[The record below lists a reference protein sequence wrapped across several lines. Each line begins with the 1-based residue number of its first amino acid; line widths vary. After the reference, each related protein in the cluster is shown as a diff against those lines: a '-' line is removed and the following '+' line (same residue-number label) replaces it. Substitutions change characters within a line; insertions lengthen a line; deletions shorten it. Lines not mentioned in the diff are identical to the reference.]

1 MQIFQILAG
10 SAGAALGFTY
20 VVGGLIVN
28 THLSRYGV
36 TEYQILRAKYLA
48 VGLVY
53 LINMIVNL
61 IPAAIIALILI
72 PLGQLAIQLAGVAA
86 LLAAGWLLKLWSQRE
101 IRRQF
106 FSSWRLWVL
115 LSVVSLVFPLM
126 VIARLSL
133 TGITGFVDGVLVI
146 EVVVLGL
153 LAITAQVYFYAKFLY
168 AQPTV
173 FAGALDPTG
182 MGAAVW
188 ARLAG
193 QREEIAFLQQMG
205 VPFESDELTANVLL
219 IDETE
224 SHYIIGLD
232 TGDSM
237 RAIKVDKAVI
247 KAVQYLDYFAL
258 TEAQPTRRKRRRQ
271 HATSGDDPG

>member
-1 MQIFQILAG
+1 MQIFQLLAG

-53 LINMIVNL
+53 LLNITVNL
-61 IPAAIIALILI
+61 IPAAIIALLLI
-72 PLGQLAIQLAGVAA
+72 SLGQLATQLAGIAA
-86 LLAAGWLLKLWSQRE
+86 LLAAGWLLKLWSQRK
-101 IRRQF
+101 IRRPF
-106 FSSWRLWVL
+106 FSSWRLWVF

-126 VIARLSL
+126 VIARLFL
-133 TGITGFVDGVLVI
+133 TGITTILDGVLVI
-146 EVVVLGL
+146 EAVVLGL
-153 LAITAQVYFYAKFLY
+153 LAITTQVYFYAKFLY

-188 ARLAG
+188 AKLAG
-193 QREEIAFLQQMG
+193 KQEEIAFLRQMG
-205 VPFESDELTANVLL
+205 VPFESDELTGNVLL

-232 TGDSM
+232 TDDGT
-237 RAIKVDKAVI
+237 RAIKVNKDVI
-247 KAVQYLDYFAL
+247 KAIQYLDYVIQA
-258 TEAQPTRRKRRRQ
+258 ESQPPGRKHRRR
-271 HATSGDDPG
+271 HATSSDNPG